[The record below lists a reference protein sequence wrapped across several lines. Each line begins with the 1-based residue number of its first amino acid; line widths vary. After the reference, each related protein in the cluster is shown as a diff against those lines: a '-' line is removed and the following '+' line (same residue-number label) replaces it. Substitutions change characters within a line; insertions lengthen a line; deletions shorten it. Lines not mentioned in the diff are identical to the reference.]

1 MSERKKKFEALSA
14 AVERE
19 ADPILKSMLEVRRDS
34 AYAEWMQ
41 EETPGN
47 EKFLARPAQP
57 DALTSATTAGQKSIA
72 ERIELPG
79 NERAVSAAQAPTK
92 QPTYPAFDAK
102 RDEYFRREAAAMGKP
117 LAPELLSTKPDTA
130 AQQSVQQEVQPAA
143 PPQAPQGTQPLSF
156 AGFRQLAGGGGGGVS
171 RGAMMGALGN
181 ADAARQA
188 SAAAFGAEKDAI
200 LKRGAQQEAD
210 GKQLGETMAAFA
222 QQMKASDEEHQAYLM
237 QARERIGGL
246 IQESRAAAEEFR
258 AATREQGF
266 MQSLSSGGRVG
277 AAISLALGALGGGL
291 TGQGGNAALDVLK
304 FRVDEDLRNRALNIS
319 AKGQALD
326 AVDGLLQRNMQIF
339 GDEVSAREATR
350 AAIFDSLKLEVQR
363 QAAISGG
370 VDAANN
376 AQQITAGMDA
386 EQARA
391 YEVLANQQYMAM
403 QKAARSGGMSNLKLL
418 KEYQAYLKNEVGI
431 QTDETTLEQMRG
443 KGGEP
448 DIYSEEGKRKADRTA
463 RLYDKLK
470 PIDATIEQGK
480 LLLEKV
486 GVPRVDTR
494 ARAGID
500 EFFSQS
506 DSLPT
511 KVIGATVGLPARIL
525 SDDEN
530 AQIAAML
537 SFTNSAQ
544 KAVDSRVSNQD
555 FNNARDLLV
564 RQGPLIGQ
572 DALVKIVRQ
581 MVEQA
586 EIMRKDALA
595 SDELAAGEYEKEQAK
610 RRAELNTQ
618 RGGRGIP
625 SYGTKQ

>member
-1 MSERKKKFEALSA
+1 MADFNTLLTTYQSLVDKAGKERDPDHRKWLEQEASAHFALLQRIPDQERGDDSSIPKPAEGKVTVQPGVTSLPPSELERVRQVAESQA
-14 AVERE
+14 APN
-19 ADPILKSMLEVRRDS
+19 AG
-34 AYAEWMQ
+34 AEFA
-41 EETPGN
+41 PNAAHG
-47 EKFLARPAQP
+47 ASAQP
-57 DALTSATTAGQKSIA
+57 DGGGMDRGLLDVQAQYRPKVAGVT
-72 ERIELPG
+72 PD
-79 NERAVSAAQAPTK
+79 VAA
-92 QPTYPAFDAK
+92 
-102 RDEYFRREAAAMGKP
+102 
-117 LAPELLSTKPDTA
+117 
-130 AQQSVQQEVQPAA
+130 EVQPTAA
-143 PPQAPQGTQPLSF
+143 PQPGGSVPGLTFEEFAALSRGGGRGGRVDVRG
-156 AGFRQLAGGGGGGVS
+156 AAANADLAGV
-171 RGAMMGALGN
+171 N
-181 ADAARQA
+181 ADAA
-188 SAAAFGAEKDAI
+188 SALERDAI
-200 LKRGAQQEAD
+200 LKRGAQQESD
-210 GKQLGETMAAFA
+210 GRQLGETMAQFA
-222 QQMKASDEEHQAYLM
+222 QSLKAKDEEHQAYLM

-246 IQESRAAAEEFR
+246 INESKVAAEEFR

-304 FRVDEDLRNRALNIS
+304 FRVDEDLRNRALNIQ

-339 GDEVSAREATR
+339 GDEISAKEATR

-370 VDAANN
+370 VDAMN
-376 AQQITAGMDA
+376 ASKQLVAGMDA
-386 EQARA
+386 EYARSQ
-391 YEVLANQQYMAM
+391 EVLANRQYQEML
-403 QKAARSGGMSNLKLL
+403 KAARSGGKNLAQLY
-418 KEYQAYLKNEVGI
+418 KEYLDVQGSELKNMKAAADLSPT
-431 QTDETTLEQMRG
+431 Q
-443 KGGEP
+443 GEP
-448 DIYSEEGKRKADRTA
+448 DIYSEEGKRAADRTA

-500 EFFSQS
+500 EFFTSS
-506 DSLPT
+506 DSLVT
-511 KVIGATVGLPARIL
+511 KAVGLTALPARIL
-525 SDDEN
+525 SDEEN
-530 AQIAAML
+530 AQMAAML

-555 FNNARDLLV
+555 FNNARDLLI

-572 DALVKIVRQ
+572 DALVKVVRQ

-595 SDELAAGEYEKEQAK
+595 SDKQAAAAYEQEQAK
-610 RRAELNTQ
+610 RRGELPKQT
-618 RGGRGIP
+618 GIGIP
-625 SYGTKQ
+625 DYGRKF